1 MRKNKWGELAVIV
14 VLAIG
19 VAIFMFPFYWMIIE
33 SLKSSGEFM
42 KMPPT
47 FFPKV
52 LRFKNYIET
61 VNYIPFFRY
70 FWNTIFVSSMSTI
83 GIVLSSSFVAYGF
96 AKVKWPGRETV
107 FAISLGT
114 MMIPFM
120 VVMVPLYIEFK
131 AFGWLGSLK
140 PLWIP
145 AWFANAWNIFFLRQF
160 YRAIPNELVDAAKID
175 GASHLQVWAKIV
187 LPLSKPALVVAALFH
202 FVFTWKDFLAPLVFI
217 TDQKMYTLSLGLS
230 FFQSQHGGV
239 EWQYLMAAA
248 TLTIIPTIAIFFFA
262 NRYLIEGIHITSGL
276 KE

>member
-19 VAIFMFPFYWMIIE
+19 VVIFMFPFYWMIIE

-52 LRFKNYIET
+52 FRFKNYIET

-83 GIVLSSSFVAYGF
+83 GMVLSSSFVAYGF
-96 AKVKWPGRETV
+96 TKVKWPGRETV

-160 YRAIPNELVDAAKID
+160 YRGIPNELVDAAKID

-187 LPLSKPALVVAALFH
+187 LPLSKSALVVAALFH

-217 TDQKMYTLSLGLS
+217 TDQKLYTLSLGLS

-248 TLTIIPTIAIFFFA
+248 VLTTIPTIIIFSFA
-262 NRYLIEGIHITSGL
+262 NKYLIEGIHITSGL

>member
-1 MRKNKWGELAVIV
+1 VGKNKWGKLIIIVI
-14 VLAIG
+14 LAIG
-19 VAIFMFPFYWMIIE
+19 VAIFMFPFYWMVIE

-47 FFPKV
+47 LFPKA
-52 LRFKNYIET
+52 FHFSNYAET

-70 FWNTIFVSSMSTI
+70 FWNTLFISSMSTI
-83 GIVLSSSFVAYGF
+83 GMVLSSSFVAYGF
-96 AKVKWPGRETV
+96 AKVKWPGREIV

-145 AWFANAWNIFFLRQF
+145 SWFANAWNIFFLRQF
-160 YRAIPNELVDAAKID
+160 YRGIPDELMDAARID
-175 GASHLQVWAKIV
+175 GASHFHLWAKVV

-202 FVFTWKDFLAPLVFI
+202 FVFNWKDFLAPLVFI
-217 TDQKMYTLSLGLS
+217 SNQKLYTLSLGLS

-248 TLTIIPTIAIFFFA
+248 VLTTIPTMIIFFFA
-262 NRYLIEGIHITSGL
+262 SKYLIEGIHITSGL
-276 KE
+276 KG

>member
-248 TLTIIPTIAIFFFA
+248 TLTIIPTIIIFFFA